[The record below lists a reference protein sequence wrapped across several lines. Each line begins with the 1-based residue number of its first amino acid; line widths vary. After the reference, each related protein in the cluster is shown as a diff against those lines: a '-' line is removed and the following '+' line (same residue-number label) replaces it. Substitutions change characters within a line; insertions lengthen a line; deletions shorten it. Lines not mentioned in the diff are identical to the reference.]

1 MTLTPEQLEV
11 IPIRLINLYQE
22 LEDFILKD
30 FSRRLLKAGE
40 ITDTAKWQAIRG
52 NEIGLSIESI
62 KKEIKRV
69 TKLTDKEIEELLY
82 NAGLQS
88 LDHDN
93 KIYSKAGLKELN
105 VKDNPFIE
113 EYIKSA
119 IIQTK
124 GELINFTQSMGFA
137 DTVGG
142 KVVYKPIAKYYHDA
156 LDFAQLQISNGV
168 TDYNTAVKTAIKK
181 LSQSGLRYVDFESG
195 WSNRIDV
202 AVKRATL
209 TGANQLAQNITIS
222 GMEEL
227 GCEYV
232 ETTAHAGARP
242 SHAQWQGKVFCFKG
256 KDSKYQSLE
265 EATGYGTG
273 EGLCGW
279 NCRHLFNPFFPGISV
294 PAYSKDQLDNIDNPP
309 FEFRGKEYTHY
320 EATQYQRRIETSIR
334 QSKRELIMFKEA
346 GLNDEFTNASIKMQ
360 RQKSLYKEF
369 SKKAGL
375 PLQNERYQVLGFDRS
390 ISQKAVWA
398 NKHEVEKYKKINY
411 NKDKTIIVT
420 DDWKDKKHVKI
431 PKDYKPNA
439 VIETKEIKGNEVQ
452 INRTIYDSEGRMS
465 KQIHTGPHKNPKLHP
480 YGEKGEHKHIYTW
493 EGDKVIKR
501 TTEELSNLERK
512 EHRDIL

>member
-1 MTLTPEQLEV
+1 MALTPEQLEV

-30 FSRRLLKAGE
+30 FTRRLAKTGE

-52 NEIGLSIESI
+52 NEIGLSIENI

-69 TKLTDKEIEELLY
+69 TKLTNKEIEELFY

-88 LDHDN
+88 LAHDN

-105 VKDNPFIE
+105 LKDNPFIE
-113 EYIKSA
+113 EYIKAS

-137 DTVGG
+137 DTIRG

-195 WSNRIDV
+195 WSNRIDI

-209 TGANQLAQNITIS
+209 TGANQLAQKITIS

-242 SHAQWQGKVFCFKG
+242 SHAQWQGQVFCFKG
-256 KDSKYQSLE
+256 KDRKYPSLE

-279 NCRHLFNPFFPGISV
+279 NCRHSFNPFFPDISV
-294 PAYSKDQLDNIDNPP
+294 PAYSKEQLENIDNLP

-334 QSKRELIMFKEA
+334 QSKRELMMFKEA
-346 GLNDEFTNASIKMQ
+346 GLNDEFTNVSIKMQ
-360 RQKSLYKEF
+360 RQKALYKEF

-375 PLQNERYQVLGFDRS
+375 PVQNERHQVLGFDRS

-398 NKHEVEKYKKINY
+398 
-411 NKDKTIIVT
+411 
-420 DDWKDKKHVKI
+420 
-431 PKDYKPNA
+431 
-439 VIETKEIKGNEVQ
+439 
-452 INRTIYDSEGRMS
+452 S
-465 KQIHTGPHKNPKLHP
+465 KNSK
-480 YGEKGEHKHIYTW
+480 
-493 EGDKVIKR
+493 
-501 TTEELSNLERK
+501 
-512 EHRDIL
+512 